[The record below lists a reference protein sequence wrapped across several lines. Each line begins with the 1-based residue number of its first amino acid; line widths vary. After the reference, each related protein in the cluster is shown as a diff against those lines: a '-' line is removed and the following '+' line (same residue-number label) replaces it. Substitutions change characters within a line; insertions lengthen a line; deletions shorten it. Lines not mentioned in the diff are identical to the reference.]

1 MKNNTYRTVAALA
14 TACMTFTAFA
24 ATINWKAD
32 DNGSWS
38 GDFGDVKHWEGGV
51 APGSSDVAFFPATS
65 PKVFTVTVNANYSI
79 GSICLEHYDSSGRT
93 VTFSGS
99 GKITAT
105 QSGQVNYI
113 RRYCHAIFDGVSFQS
128 NGESLHYGT
137 AEVRTGST
145 FTYSRNFYLWE
156 PDAKLIVDGGTC
168 SFQQIVCSGSSLR
181 GGIFVKSGSLS
192 ATNLL
197 GNYADKPLVLEVSG
211 GTAEFNKLAMTVA
224 GGKIKLSDGT
234 LKVKADAVD
243 ALNVAADVDV
253 SLTGGTFVSGHSVTD
268 QRFYATDGAD
278 VEIASTRFVMVTNGT
293 VTAKSKGAL
302 TARGFYNGSTADCVI
317 HGTFPRIVFAYPDG
331 HFYVTSGNARN
342 FYLYGPTIIG
352 TKCNMIYNSGA
363 STSYTYV
370 KGDFTV
376 DTLDYADRTTP
387 RTIWIRGLHPL
398 DGEATLTVTGG
409 GTFQTLQSFSYDSF
423 KSVTVDN
430 GTTLALLDYAPA
442 TSVDMGPLVAETFT
456 MKPNSALT
464 LKAGANFVQAKTFAV
479 DPAATI
485 TVEVPSTFTIGAAPI
500 LQTTDQ
506 TTPSVSLSQITLTGS
521 TSGVLLKNENGQV
534 TIYKSGTVDG
544 TYASEWIGGGGNNS
558 FSTAANWYSGT
569 LPASTDTIYFGAST
583 VTDPTFGAVA
593 SGATTVKGYLFRDT
607 ATETFTLTTSG
618 STLQDFF
625 VDGTAFHAGTWSG
638 VPQIITG
645 GIRMDGWLITFGSR
659 RMAPLILG
667 GDGSYTWTNA
677 KKYIRTC
684 GDVRLNKN
692 GFTGSGFIFYTAD
705 KTPYSRL
712 TILPGVSATFSA
724 QAEKIDYTGY
734 RAGGMRVET
743 GATLTFGNG
752 SGAFYRWEREPSKHV
767 VYGTLNIQAP
777 LYGGVK
783 QTYGGTG
790 RLNIAT
796 VKSGTAASRV
806 QFADGLNVYPGD
818 WTTVTSDADN
828 PVAITAIGGTP
839 TIHLSS
845 NWRYGVA
852 SGVTTASAAASRALE
867 VQKGAEL
874 TLDAGGHTATIDE
887 DVSGEGTLVITN
899 GTLAVNSTAA
909 SDVTLKVAANGTL
922 AMSDDLNFGSLE
934 MESGSAV
941 SFANGKTVNL
951 SGSADISGA
960 TVVLPPGMSGQRG
973 WKTVLVA
980 ADGVNVSGCTLPPGF
995 EMRTENVTGG
1005 VALQLR
1011 YLHGV
1016 NIIIR

>member
-1 MKNNTYRTVAALA
+1 MKDTILKMAVALA
-14 TACMTFTAFA
+14 TACMTFAASFA

-32 DNGSWS
+32 DSGNWS
-38 GDFGDVKHWEGGV
+38 GDFGDVKHWEGG
-51 APGSSDVAFFPATS
+51 AIPGSGDEAVFPATS
-65 PKVFTVTVNANYSI
+65 PKSFTVTVDANYSI
-79 GSICLEHYDSSGRT
+79 YKLTMAHYDSAGRE
-93 VTFSGS
+93 VTLSGS
-99 GKITAT
+99 GKITTANQT
-105 QSGQVNYI
+105 SVFG
-113 RRYCHAIFDGVSFQS
+113 RYTHVAFNGVSFHS
-128 NGESLHYGT
+128 AGETLAYGT
-137 AEVRTGST
+137 VEILMGST
-145 FTYSRNFYLWE
+145 FTYARNFYLWE
-156 PDAKLIVDGGTC
+156 PDVKLIVDGGTC
-168 SFQQIVCSGSSLR
+168 SLQQIVCSGCSLR

-197 GNYADKPLVLEVSG
+197 GNYADHPLVLEVSG
-211 GTAEFNKLAMTVA
+211 GAAEFDKLAMTVA
-224 GGKIKLSDGT
+224 GGRIKLSDGT
-234 LKVKADAVD
+234 LKVKTDAAD
-243 ALNVAADVDV
+243 ALNVDVGVEV
-253 SLTGGTFVSGHSVTD
+253 SLTGGAFVSGHSVTD
-268 QRFYATDGAD
+268 QRFYATDGTD

-302 TARGFYNGSTADCVI
+302 TARGFYNGSTADCVM

-342 FYLYGPTIIG
+342 FYLYGPTVIG

-409 GTFQTLQSFSYDSF
+409 GTFQTLQAFSYDSF

-464 LKAGANFVQAKTFAV
+464 LKAGANFVQAKTFTI
-479 DPAATI
+479 DPTATI
-485 TVEVPSTFTIGAAPI
+485 TVDVPSTFTIGAAPI

-544 TYASEWIGGGGNNS
+544 TYTSEWIGGGGNNS

-569 LPASTDTIYFGAST
+569 LPAAANTVYFGAST

-593 SGATTVKGYLFRDT
+593 SGTTTIAGYLFRDT
-607 ATETFTLTTSG
+607 ATETFTLTSSG
-618 STLQDFF
+618 STLKDYLY
-625 VDGTAFHAGTWSG
+625 DGTAFHAGTWSG

-645 GIRMDGWLITFGSR
+645 GIRMDGWLITFGAR
-659 RMAPLILG
+659 RMAPLVLS
-667 GDGSYTWTNA
+667 GDGTYTWTNA

-692 GFTGSGFIFYTAD
+692 GFTGSGFIFFTAD

-712 TILPGVSATFSA
+712 TILPGVNATFSA

-767 VYGTLNIQAP
+767 VYGTLDIQAP
-777 LYGGVK
+777 FYGGVK

-790 RLNIAT
+790 RMNIAT

-828 PVAITAIGGTP
+828 PVAISAIGGTP
-839 TIHLSS
+839 TIHLTS

-852 SGVTTASAAASRALE
+852 SGVTTASAAETRALE
-867 VQKGAEL
+867 IQQGAEL
-874 TLDAGGHTATIDE
+874 TLDAGGYTATIDE
-887 DVSGEGTLVITN
+887 DVVGEGTLVVTN
-899 GTLAVNSTAA
+899 GTLAVNSSSTN
-909 SDVTLKVAANGTL
+909 DVTLKVVANGVL
-922 AMSDDLNFGSLE
+922 ALPNNLNFGSLE
-934 MESGSAV
+934 LQSGSSIAP
-941 SFANGKTVNL
+941 SSSLRNQHAW
-951 SGSADISGA
+951 
-960 TVVLPPGMSGQRG
+960 Q
-973 WKTVLVA
+973 TVLVA
-980 ADGVNVSGCTLPPGF
+980 ADGVTASGCTLPAGF
-995 EMRTENVTGG
+995 EMRTVPVSGG

-1011 YLHGV
+1011 FVHG
-1016 NIIIR
+1016 IRFLIR

>member
-14 TACMTFTAFA
+14 TACMTFAAFA
-24 ATINWKAD
+24 TTIKWKAD
-32 DNGSWS
+32 DSGNWS
-38 GDFGDVKHWEGGV
+38 GDFGDPNHWEGGV
-51 APGSSDVAFFPATS
+51 APGASDEAYFPNTS
-65 PKVFTVTVNANYSI
+65 PNVLTVTVNANYTI
-79 GSICLEHYDSSGRT
+79 GSMNVYHYSSSGRT
-93 VTFSGS
+93 ITFSGT
-99 GKITAT
+99 GKITAS
-105 QSGQVNYI
+105 QSGMLNNYGE
-113 RRYCHAIFDGVSFQS
+113 YCHVIFNGASFQS
-128 NGESLHYGT
+128 AGEARNYGT
-137 AEVRTGST
+137 VEVLAGST
-145 FTYSRNFYLWE
+145 FVYSRNFYHWGAE
-156 PDAKLIVDGGTC
+156 SKFIVDGGTC
-168 SFQQIVCSGSSLR
+168 SFQQFVCNGSTLES
-181 GGIFVKSGSLS
+181 GIFVKRGSLS
-192 ATNLL
+192 GTNLL
-197 GNYADKPLVLEVSG
+197 GNYAGKPMVLDVSG

-234 LKVKADAVD
+234 LKVKTDAVD
-243 ALNVAADVDV
+243 ALNVDAGVEV

-317 HGTFPRIVFAYPDG
+317 HGTFPRIVFAHPDG
-331 HFYVTSGNARN
+331 HFYVTSGTARN
-342 FYLYGPTIIG
+342 FYFYGPTVIG
-352 TKCNMIYNSGA
+352 TKCNMIFNSSA
-363 STSYTYV
+363 STSYTYF
-370 KGDFTV
+370 KGDFTI
-376 DTLDYADRTTP
+376 DTLDYVDRTTP
-387 RTIWIRGLHPL
+387 RTIWIRGIHPL
-398 DGEATLTVTGG
+398 DGESTLTVTGG
-409 GTFQTLQSFSYDSF
+409 GTFQALQTASYNSF
-423 KSVTVDN
+423 KSITVDN
-430 GTTLALLDYAPA
+430 DTTLALLDCSTAV
-442 TSVDMGPLVAETFT
+442 SDMGPLMAETFT
-456 MKPNSALT
+456 MKPGAALT
-464 LKAGANFVQAKTFAV
+464 FTAGLNYVQAKTFAI
-479 DPAATI
+479 DPTATI
-485 TVEVPSTFTIGAAPI
+485 TVTVPSTFTNAAPI
-500 LQTTDQ
+500 LQTIDLSS
-506 TTPSVSLSQITLTGS
+506 PGVPLSQITLTGS
-521 TSGVLLKNENGQV
+521 TEGVLLKSEHGQITVYKPGVIDGMYANEW
-534 TIYKSGTVDG
+534 K
-544 TYASEWIGGGGNNS
+544 GGGADNK
-558 FSTAANWYSGT
+558 FSTAENWYSGA
-569 LPASTDTIYFGAST
+569 LPAAKQIIYFGASMVTNPKWGSISGGGST
-583 VTDPTFGAVA
+583 VG
-593 SGATTVKGYLFRDT
+593 GYWFRDT
-607 ATETFTLTTSG
+607 ACETFTYSSG
-618 STLQDFF
+618 GETIEPYQN
-625 VDGTAFHAGTWSG
+625 DGATICVGTWSG
-638 VPQIITG
+638 VPQ
-645 GIRMDGWLITFGSR
+645 MLNGSLR
-659 RMAPLILG
+659 RLWWSIDFVSRGLAPLVIG
-667 GDGSYTWTNA
+667 GDGTYTWASQTEANRCIT
-677 KKYIRTC
+677 IR

-692 GFTGSGFIFYTAD
+692 GYTGSGIYFYNAIGRA
-705 KTPYSRL
+705 PYTRL
-712 TILPGVSATFSA
+712 TVMPGVTATLSMQTRDFD
-724 QAEKIDYTGY
+724 I
-734 RAGGMRVET
+734 RHAGLRVED
-743 GATLTFGNG
+743 GATLAFGNG
-752 SGAFYRWEREPSKHV
+752 DGAVYRWTLEPAKQI
-767 VYGTLNIQAP
+767 VYGTLDIQAP

-828 PVAITAIGGTP
+828 PVAISAIGGTP

-909 SDVTLKVAANGTL
+909 NDVTLKVAANGTL

-934 MESGSAV
+934 MEAGSAV

-960 TVVLPPGMSGQRG
+960 TVVLPSGMSGQRG

-1011 YLHGV
+1011 YLHGI

>member
-1 MKNNTYRTVAALA
+1 MPLLISFVAKGRFSKGAVMKDTTFKMAVALA
-14 TACMTFTAFA
+14 TACMVFTSSFA
-24 ATINWKAD
+24 ATINWKPV
-32 DNGSWS
+32 NGDWS
-38 GDFGDVKHWEGGV
+38 GDFGDVNHWEGGV
-51 APGSSDVAFFPATS
+51 APSASDVAFFPATS
-65 PKVFTVTVNANYSI
+65 PKMFTITVNANYSI

-128 NGESLHYGT
+128 AGETLHYGT
-137 AEVRTGST
+137 VEVRTGST

-156 PDAKLIVDGGTC
+156 PDAKIVVDGGTC
-168 SFQQIVCSGSSLR
+168 SFQQIPCSGTTLR
-181 GGIFVKSGSLS
+181 SGIFVKSGSLS
-192 ATNLL
+192 ATKLL
-197 GNYADKPLVLEVSG
+197 GNYVDHPLVLEVSG
-211 GTAEFNKLAMTVA
+211 GAAEFNTLAMTVA
-224 GGKIKLSDGT
+224 GGKINLSDGT
-234 LKVKADAVD
+234 LKVKTDAAD
-243 ALNVAADVDV
+243 ALNVAADVEV

-302 TARGFYNGSTADCVI
+302 IARGFYNGSTADCI
-317 HGTFPRIVFAYPDG
+317 MHGTFPRIVFTYPDG

-352 TKCNMIYNSGA
+352 TKCNMIYNSSA

-370 KGDFTV
+370 KGDFTI
-376 DTLDYADRTTP
+376 DTLDYTDRTTP
-387 RTIWIRGLHPL
+387 RTVWIRGLHPM

-409 GTFQTLQSFSYDSF
+409 GTFQTLQAFSYDSF

-442 TSVDMGPLVAETFT
+442 TSVDMGPFVAETFT

-464 LKAGANFVQAKTFAV
+464 LKAGANFVQAKTFAI
-479 DPAATI
+479 DPTATI

-506 TTPSVSLSQITLTGS
+506 TTPAILLSQITLTGS

-534 TIYKSGTVDG
+534 TIYKPGTVDG
-544 TYASEWIGGGGNNS
+544 TYATEWIGGGGNNS
-558 FSTAANWYSGT
+558 FSTAANWYGGA
-569 LPASTDTIYFGAST
+569 LPAAANTIYFGAST
-583 VTDPTFGAVA
+583 VTGPVFGAV
-593 SGATTVKGYLFRDT
+593 SGGGTTVSGYLFRDT
-607 ATETFTLTTSG
+607 ATETYMLTSSG
-618 STLQDFF
+618 STLKDYFF
-625 VDGTAFHAGTWSG
+625 DGTAFHAGTWSG

-645 GIRMDGWLITFGSR
+645 GIRMDGWLITFGAR
-659 RMAPLILG
+659 RMSPLVLS
-667 GDGSYTWTNA
+667 GDGTYTWTNA
-677 KKYIRTC
+677 KKFIRTC

-712 TILPGVSATFSA
+712 TILPGVNAMFSA
-724 QAEKIDYTGY
+724 QTEKIDYTGY

-767 VYGTLNIQAP
+767 VYGTLDIQAP

-783 QTYGGTG
+783 QTYGGNG
-790 RLNIAT
+790 RMNIAS

-806 QFADGLNVYPGD
+806 QFADGLNVYPGN

-839 TIHLSS
+839 TIHLTS

-852 SGVTTASAAASRALE
+852 SGVTTSSTAADRALKIE
-867 VQKGAEL
+867 KGAEL
-874 TLDAGGHTATIDE
+874 TLDAGGNTATIDE
-887 DVSGEGTLVITN
+887 NIVGEGTLVITN

-909 SDVTLKVAANGTL
+909 NDVNLKVAADGVL
-922 AMSDDLNFGSLE
+922 ALPNNLNFGSLE
-934 MESGSAV
+934 LQSGSSIAP
-941 SFANGKTVNL
+941 SSSLKN
-951 SGSADISGA
+951 
-960 TVVLPPGMSGQRG
+960 QHG
-973 WKTVLVA
+973 WQTALVA
-980 ADGVNVSGCTLPPGF
+980 SDGVTVYDCTLPTGF
-995 EMRTENVTGG
+995 EMRTVPVANG
-1005 VALQLR
+1005 VALQLK
-1011 YLHGV
+1011 YVHGSKF
-1016 NIIIR
+1016 IIR